1 MKNEDKWI
9 QDIRNR
15 MEDYSEPLPAG
26 MWEQLESELD
36 TPKVIPMWRKWQA
49 AAAAVLVLAV
59 SSLTLWLLNNHNRL
73 FAYIQNARSDSHSA

>member
-36 TPKVIPMWRKWQA
+36 TPQA
-49 AAAAVLVLAV
+49 EMAGCRSCCIGAGRFFIDSMVLVF
-59 SSLTLWLLNNHNRL
+59 SGS
-73 FAYIQNARSDSHSA
+73 

>member
-49 AAAAVLVLAV
+49 AAGAGRFFIDSMVLVF
-59 SSLTLWLLNNHNRL
+59 SGS
-73 FAYIQNARSDSHSA
+73 

>member
-36 TPKVIPMWRKWQA
+36 TPKVIPMWRLPQ
-49 AAAAVLVLAV
+49 
-59 SSLTLWLLNNHNRL
+59 LLYWCWPFLH
-73 FAYIQNARSDSHSA
+73 

>member
-36 TPKVIPMWRKWQA
+36 TP
-49 AAAAVLVLAV
+49 
-59 SSLTLWLLNNHNRL
+59 RL
-73 FAYIQNARSDSHSA
+73 FLCGGNDRLPQLLYWCWPFLH

>member
-36 TPKVIPMWRKWQA
+36 TPKVFLCGGNGRLPQ
-49 AAAAVLVLAV
+49 
-59 SSLTLWLLNNHNRL
+59 LLYWCWPFLH
-73 FAYIQNARSDSHSA
+73 